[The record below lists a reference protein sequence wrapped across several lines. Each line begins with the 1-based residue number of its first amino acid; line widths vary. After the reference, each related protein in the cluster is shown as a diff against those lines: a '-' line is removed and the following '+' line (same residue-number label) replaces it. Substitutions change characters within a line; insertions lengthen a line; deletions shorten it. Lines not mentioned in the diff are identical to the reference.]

1 MIILVISA
9 DITNHNYESR
19 HIDYQRPIHRCQ
31 SCSLMQ
37 IYKYFMAFQALLQQ
51 LYYDVFFP
59 DLHIYNSKLF
69 VLLKVK
75 MINIRIYALIAA
87 ESILTE

>member
-1 MIILVISA
+1 
-9 DITNHNYESR
+9 
-19 HIDYQRPIHRCQ
+19 
-31 SCSLMQ
+31 
-37 IYKYFMAFQALLQQ
+37 MAFQALLQQ

-59 DLHIYNSKLF
+59 DLRTVYPKLF

-87 ESILTE
+87 KPILTE

>member
-1 MIILVISA
+1 M
-9 DITNHNYESR
+9 NYNYEPR

-59 DLHIYNSKLF
+59 DLRTVYPKLF

-75 MINIRIYALIAA
+75 MINIRVYALIAA
-87 ESILTE
+87 KPILTE

>member
-1 MIILVISA
+1 
-9 DITNHNYESR
+9 
-19 HIDYQRPIHRCQ
+19 
-31 SCSLMQ
+31 
-37 IYKYFMAFQALLQQ
+37 MAFQALLQQ